1 MSGTCQCG
9 HVLDHGFDAL
19 GCLGCGQPCCPN
31 CSYAPEAAVYCAIC
45 TAAFFGLSV
54 PGAGIGIKGRDVP
67 PAPLAGRAGVRV
79 SYPSRSPGLRSGSL
93 GPAAGA
99 HEGRREP
106 VGPEG
111 VASGPKT

>member
-54 PGAGIGIKGRDVP
+54 PGAGP

-79 SYPSRSPGLRSGSL
+79 SYPSRSPGLRSGRL

>member
-54 PGAGIGIKGRDVP
+54 PGAP

-79 SYPSRSPGLRSGSL
+79 SYPSRSPGLRSGRL
-93 GPAAGA
+93 GPAAGT